1 MRLDRTTE
9 QRLQDSVESALTE
22 VVGTDEAARLMQAS
36 EQVMAPP
43 PESRTAK
50 VARLMGTRRGRER
63 LKAVKAWTDVDRA

>member
-9 QRLQDSVESALTE
+9 QRLQASVESALAE

-36 EQVMAPP
+36 EQVMVPP

-50 VARLMGTRRGRER
+50 VARLMGTRRGQER
-63 LKAVKAWTDVDRA
+63 LKAVKTWADVDRA

>member
-22 VVGTDEAARLMQAS
+22 VVGTDEASRLMQAS
-36 EQVMAPP
+36 EQVMVPP